1 MSFFHFLILN
11 VSLSPQCE
19 LHIFKYRSHFFFS
32 ETSSHHVSLY
42 FLKFSGLNTG
52 VLNISVFNF
61 VRELGIGGRGL

>member
-1 MSFFHFLILN
+1 MFRFPHN
-11 VSLSPQCE
+11 VNYTYSSIE
-19 LHIFKYRSHFFFS
+19 AIFFFS

-42 FLKFSGLNTG
+42 FLKFSCLNTG